1 MSNDVDLILIDPFD
15 ESISRVVFNEEDL
28 ISQVKT
34 TMQCNLI
41 DIVYL
46 GADVIMIVDDEGRF
60 NNQNRWFK
68 LGDQAYTGRCLL
80 S

>member
-34 TMQCNLI
+34 TMQCDLM
-41 DIVYL
+41 DVVYL
-46 GADVIMIVDDEGRF
+46 GADA
-60 NNQNRWFK
+60 N
-68 LGDQAYTGRCLL
+68 
-80 S
+80 